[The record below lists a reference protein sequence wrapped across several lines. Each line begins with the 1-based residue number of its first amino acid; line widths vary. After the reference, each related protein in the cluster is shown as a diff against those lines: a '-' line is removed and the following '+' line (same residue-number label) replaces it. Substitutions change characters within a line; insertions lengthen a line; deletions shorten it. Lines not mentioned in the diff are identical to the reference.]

1 MDANCSSLNSQLRW
15 TTSRNVGY
23 FSVQTLSA
31 CTTIFLRNIHSTRVV
46 NKALLRERQYKQRFD
61 QSLLTTEEIRWCF
74 VGLGVKAHADLQVF
88 SNSYGIGWYYITNV
102 NKPFFLFN

>member
-31 CTTIFLRNIHSTRVV
+31 STTIFLRNIHSTRVV
-46 NKALLRERQYKQRFD
+46 NRALFRERQCKQRFD

-74 VGLGVKAHADLQVF
+74 VGLGVKPTRIYRFFQILTGSGGILLQM
-88 SNSYGIGWYYITNV
+88 
-102 NKPFFLFN
+102 